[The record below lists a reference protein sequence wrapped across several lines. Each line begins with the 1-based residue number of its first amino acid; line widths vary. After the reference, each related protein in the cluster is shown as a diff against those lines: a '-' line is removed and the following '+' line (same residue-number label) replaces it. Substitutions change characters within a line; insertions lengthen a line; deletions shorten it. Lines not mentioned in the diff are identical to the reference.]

1 MKRVVM
7 LREQAEVLR
16 SLASTFGS
24 EVIRQDLIKLAER
37 CEELAARIEQSIRE
51 RLLESIDD
59 RERDKK

>member
-1 MKRVVM
+1 MKRAVM

-37 CEELAARIEQSIRE
+37 CEELAAQIEQSIRE
-51 RLLESIDD
+51 RLLGSIDD
-59 RERDKK
+59 RERNKK